1 MGLQLPGSLTPARF
15 LSQYWQ
21 KKPLFV
27 RQAIPAVAGIVQS
40 PELFRPAARE
50 NVEAKLIVGCD
61 SRCTARDGPLDR
73 LALCSPLHHWYLHG
87 WLLIGERHG

>member
-1 MGLQLPGSLTPARF
+1 

-50 NVEAKLIVGCD
+50 NVDSKPIVGCG
-61 SRCTARDGPLDR
+61 SRSTACDGPLDR